1 MSLLSLPRLAKG
13 GIVDSPTVAEIGED
27 GAEAVIPLEHNTKW
41 IKKVANE
48 LRSTMTQG
56 IVPQRYDAEPEY
68 NSMVKAFKEALGQMK
83 IELDDEVAGK
93 FIERTVTRA
102 IYS

>member
-1 MSLLSLPRLAKG
+1 MCGDYLEAHIFPVYRKSISRRKKSKPSRECQQKLNDISAENKCIR
-13 GIVDSPTVAEIGED
+13 IV
-27 GAEAVIPLEHNTKW
+27 H
-41 IKKVANE
+41 ANFSYKDMKID
-48 LRSTMTQG
+48 LTYDNAH
-56 IVPQRYDAEPEY
+56 VP
-68 NSMVKAFKEALGQMK
+68 MVKAFKEALGQMK